1 MANLSNADGESA
13 DCRHASSW
21 CGADAKRLLLLTALV
36 VGAFAI
42 CVTSVQAHSDD
53 YWLLWL
59 WRHDP
64 AEVARLH
71 MVQGRPLTAWLWH
84 IGWQELQSTGDLWQP
99 RLLSAIG
106 VGLLSLAIYVSLRR
120 LGYMPDF
127 ALAVA
132 AAAALLPT
140 FAVYASWAV
149 CWLYPYA
156 CLTALAAFWI
166 TESAGGHWLWLRAGF
181 ALPAVGA
188 LAAAFCIYQPAALFY
203 VVPLMFLVASDR
215 WTNLPKREVLILA
228 IHVLVLLAA
237 IGAAALVYQALA
249 ENLQEL
255 AAARRATFTRDP
267 VWKIGRFILQP
278 LGQSSVLFFFLNDWS
293 KPEMAG
299 ILVPIFGIWIPWG
312 LYLRFGGTPAARG
325 IRVALLLA
333 LVPLSYLP
341 NLLIASDD
349 FAYRTRPGIAV
360 AVLFLLVASTSGI
373 LRHFVV
379 DRERRAHVACGGIIA
394 AIATGFLLF
403 QHHVAEFY
411 LIPTQL
417 ECTVIRSEV
426 LRELRREPMPQKV
439 VFVMARHKQPVATRF
454 IYYEMGYASS
464 SLPWTCEGMVGLA
477 LVELAPEQLPTFER
491 AEFVRVPEGE
501 TPPAPEPG
509 VWIIDARLVN
519 QAGSS
524 EASNPAGHQ

>member
-1 MANLSNADGESA
+1 MASLSNADDERA
-13 DCRHASSW
+13 DCPHGWW
-21 CGADAKRLLLLTALV
+21 CGPDVTRLVLLAALV
-36 VGAFAI
+36 AGTYAI

-59 WRHDP
+59 WRQEP

-71 MVQGRPLTAWLWH
+71 VIQGRPVTAWLWH
-84 IGWQELQSTGDLWQP
+84 VGWSGVESTGDLWQP

-120 LGYMPDF
+120 LGYTPDF
-127 ALAVA
+127 ALTVA
-132 AAAALLPT
+132 AIAALLPT

-166 TESAGGHWLWLRAGF
+166 TEAAGSRPLWLRGAL
-181 ALPAVGA
+181 ALPAAAV
-188 LAAAFCIYQPAALFY
+188 LAAAFCIYQPAAMFY
-203 VVPLMFLVASDR
+203 VVPLMFLVASER
-215 WTNLPKREVLILA
+215 WTSLPARELRLLA
-228 IHVLVLLAA
+228 IHLLVLVAA
-237 IGAAALVYQALA
+237 IGAAALVHQGLA
-249 ENLQEL
+249 ENLQGL
-255 AAARRATFTRDP
+255 AAAERATFTRDP

-278 LGQSSVLFFFLNDWS
+278 LGQSSVLFFFLNQWP
-293 KPEMAG
+293 KPAMAA
-299 ILVPIFGIWIPWG
+299 IIVPIFGLWIPVG
-312 LYLRFGGTPAARG
+312 LFLRFRGARAARI
-325 IRVALLLA
+325 IRVAVLLA

-349 FAYRTRPGIAV
+349 FAYRTRPAIAV
-360 AVLFLLVASTSGI
+360 AVLFLLVTATGGL

-379 DRERRAHVACGGIIA
+379 DPQRWAHLVRGGIVAVVA
-394 AIATGFLLF
+394 AGFLLF

-411 LIPTQL
+411 LVPTHL
-417 ECTVIRSEV
+417 EWTVIRSEV
-426 LRELRREPMPQKV
+426 LREVEREPVPRQV
-439 VFVMARHKQPVATRF
+439 VFVMAQHQQPVATRF

-464 SLPWTCEGMVGLA
+464 SLPWACEGMVGLA
-477 LVELAPEQLPTFER
+477 LVELAPEQMPAFAR

-501 TPPAPEPG
+501 PPPPPREPG

-519 QAGSS
+519 QVGTPTSDQSARS
-524 EASNPAGHQ
+524 P